1 MKKGKKPRFQLN
13 EKQLGYAMVL
23 PSLILVFVVI
33 LWPVT
38 QSFWNS
44 MFDYRLN
51 DPTRSQKMIDANMD
65 LETYADNYFYIQGQ
79 LDNLEDIAGDANDK
93 QTVKEIEEG
102 IDSYHAQL
110 TDDKAIEKKLD
121 KIDEML
127 MAYKP
132 VNDSDLKYQ
141 KVDNDFAADYRE
153 ALDAFEQQLAAIAAS
168 SNDKT
173 IQNDFQQTADLLAST
188 SDSILKSNFVGFD
201 NYKKYF
207 KDKRMWQSLWNTT
220 TFTAVSVVFE
230 LVLGLLIALLIN
242 RAFKGR
248 GLIRASV
255 LIPWAVPTAVAAM
268 MWGFLYDGQSGI
280 VAHYFDVLHLIPGSS
295 WLLST
300 GSGGLFSII
309 LADVWKTT
317 PYMALL
323 ILAGLQTIPGSLYE
337 ASNVDGAN
345 KFQQFF
351 KITLPLLKSSILV
364 ALLFRTLDA
373 FRVFDL
379 IYVLTGGGPA
389 NSTESISVYA
399 YKTLFAQQNFGEGS
413 TLSVIVFIC
422 VALISFIYVKLI
434 GSELFAGRTK

>member
-1 MKKGKKPRFQLN
+1 MKNFQLS

-23 PSLILVFVVI
+23 PSLLLVLVVVI
-33 LWPVT
+33 WPVG

-44 MFDYRLN
+44 LFDYRLN
-51 DPTRSQKMIDANMD
+51 DPTRSQLMLDANMD
-65 LETYADNYFYIQGQ
+65 LERYVDNHYYLGKS
-79 LDNLEDIAGDANDK
+79 LDGLAESTKDETEQQMITNIKIDIEKYHAELVSDPVIEQK
-93 QTVKEIEEG
+93 VKEI
-102 IDSYHAQL
+102 DVL
-110 TDDKAIEKKLD
+110 
-121 KIDEML
+121 L

-132 VNDSDLKYQ
+132 VTNMELKYNE
-141 KVDNDFAADYRE
+141 VDNDFASSYR
-153 ALDAFEQQLAAIAAS
+153 ASLDTSKQKLLDIAAAS
-168 SNDKT
+168 SDENVR
-173 IQNDFQQTADLLAST
+173 QQFEQTADLMGAT
-188 SDSILKSNFVGFD
+188 SQTILKSNFIGLK
-201 NYKKYF
+201 NYAKYAQ
-207 KDKRMWQSLWNTT
+207 DKRMWKALWNTT
-220 TFTAVSVVFE
+220 YFTIFSVAIE
-230 LVLGLLIALLIN
+230 LVLGLGIALLIN

-280 VAHYFDVLHLIPGSS
+280 VSYYLTKLQIISDAS

-300 GSGGLFSII
+300 SEGGMFSII

-323 ILAGLQTIPGSLYE
+323 LLAGLQTIPNALYE

-345 KFQQFF
+345 KFQQFL

-389 NSTESISVYA
+389 NATESISIYA

-413 TLSVIVFIC
+413 VLSVIVFLC
-422 VALISFIYVKLI
+422 VAVISIIYVKLI
-434 GSELFAGRTK
+434 GSELFAGRSK

>member
-1 MKKGKKPRFQLN
+1 MKKRRFELN
-13 EKQLGYAMVL
+13 EKQLGYAFVI
-23 PSLILVFVVI
+23 PSLLLVFVVI
-33 LWPVT
+33 LWPVA

-44 MFDYRLN
+44 LFDYRLN
-51 DPTRSQKMIDANMD
+51 DPTRSEKMIEAHID
-65 LETYADNYFYIQGQ
+65 LETYIDDHFYLESQ
-79 LDNLEDIAGDANDK
+79 LEDLASEGDDPEIIEELS
-93 QTVKEIEEG
+93 TEIE
-102 IDSYHAQL
+102 DYHSELMSNEETQK
-110 TDDKAIEKKLD
+110 KAD
-121 KIDEML
+121 KINEL
-127 MAYKP
+127 LTNYEP
-132 VNDSDLKYQ
+132 VKDSDLKYQ
-141 KVDNDFAADYRE
+141 KVDSDFAEDYRE
-153 ALDAFEQQLAAIAAS
+153 TLVSSEEELDSLAAAT
-168 SNDKT
+168 SNEDL
-173 IQNDFQQTADLLAST
+173 QNDYEQTADLLGS
-188 SDSILKSNFVGFD
+188 SGESILKSNFVGID

-207 KDKRMWQSLWNTT
+207 QDKRMWLSLGNTT
-220 TFTAVSVVFE
+220 FFTVVSVFFE
-230 LVLGLLIALLIN
+230 LILGMLIALLIN

-280 VAHYFDVLHLIPGSS
+280 VAHYLEVLHIIPGAS

-300 GSGGLFSII
+300 GSGGLFSVI

-323 ILAGLQTIPGSLYE
+323 LLAGLQTIPNALYE
-337 ASNVDGAN
+337 ASSVDGSN
-345 KFQQFF
+345 KWQQFF

-399 YKTLFAQQNFGEGS
+399 YKILFAQQNFGEGS
-413 TLSVIVFIC
+413 TLSVIVFLC

-434 GSELFAGRTK
+434 GSDLFEGRTK